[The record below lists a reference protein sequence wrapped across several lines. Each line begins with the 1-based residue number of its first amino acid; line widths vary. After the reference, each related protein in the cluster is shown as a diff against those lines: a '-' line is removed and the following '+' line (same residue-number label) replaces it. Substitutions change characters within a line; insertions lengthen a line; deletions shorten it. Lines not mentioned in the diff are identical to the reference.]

1 MAISFIIPSKLS
13 LFPSLSFMILTV
25 SSETDC
31 WACQLGFVSAGLSLR
46 VCMLDRRAGPS
57 SYVLLC
63 PHVEIRHYGQK
74 SSSRWAQI
82 SCWQTSCVVCVVAAG
97 WGVGRPGQERE
108 PGPDHAPKSRF
119 NWQGT
124 FSTLYQNISCSEMLS
139 SIAVVYLYWW
149 VQIGVGGTVTEITHL
164 FLPLGSICP
173 VLHHQVALLL
183 HEYFGVPWRMRQVRH
198 SPGVQSLKGTPKLH
212 YQDKYFNGTLKK
224 IKMNAK
230 KSTMNKISKI

>member
-1 MAISFIIPSKLS
+1 M
-13 LFPSLSFMILTV
+13 FPSLSFMISTV

-31 WACQLGFVSAGLSLR
+31 WACQLAFVSAGLSLR
-46 VCMLDRRAGPS
+46 VCVLDRRAGPI

-63 PHVEIRHYGQK
+63 PHVEIRHCGQK

-82 SCWQTSCVVCVVAAG
+82 SCWQTSCVVCVVAVG

-119 NWQGT
+119 NWQGN

-139 SIAVVYLYWW
+139 SKAVVCLYWW
-149 VQIGVGGTVTEITHL
+149 VQMEVGGTVTELTHL

-173 VLHHQVALLL
+173 VLHHQVASLLN
-183 HEYFGVPWRMRQVRH
+183 EYFGVPWRMRQVRH
-198 SPGVQSLKGTPKLH
+198 SPGVQNLKGTPKPH

-224 IKMNAK
+224 
-230 KSTMNKISKI
+230 SKWMERNPLWTKYQKF